1 MEIKDLIRR
10 AEYDR
15 NTLTRDE
22 RVLLYLCGE
31 EVPLTEME
39 IKFAEA
45 ISYCWQ
51 MQNRH
56 VTLAR
61 AVAAIK
67 REKPEWDIK
76 SIYRYNSEA
85 GRLLGGLDIQPD
97 EMKKQIL
104 YNHLME
110 EHFNLL
116 KKADIQEKLEEEAI
130 AIKYRQLAL
139 AYYKEAAKIAG
150 LLEKKKQALGIEL
163 PEMPDF
169 EFSDNWE
176 EAVVVDG
183 EK

>member
-1 MEIKDLIRR
+1 MEIKDLIKR

-31 EVPLTEME
+31 EVPLTETE
-39 IKFAEA
+39 TNFAEA

-61 AVAAIK
+61 TVEVIK
-67 REKPEWDIK
+67 KQKPEWDIK
-76 SIYRYNSEA
+76 TIYRYNSEA
-85 GRLLGGLDIQPD
+85 GRLLGNLDIQTD
-97 EMKKQIL
+97 EIKKKIL

-139 AYYKEAAKIAG
+139 LYYKEAAKIAG
-150 LLEKKKQALGIEL
+150 LLEKNKQTGIEL

-183 EK
+183 ENK